1 MENTNGNNDNQY
13 NSNCLFINR
22 LMTWYH
28 PNYYKKLR
36 ANRQQATSLESS
48 GNGREGH
55 EPSSGGREGPQVS
68 SAKLKNKIVDSRSQ
82 VGYSGTRVGAGDTPS
97 IGTGDAPLKGPLNA
111 SRRDPESQCGDK
123 MSGGT
128 VTRSSQGYGP
138 SNSLRVTSTQA
149 VKREGGP
156 ASDQASSGSRINK
169 R

>member
-1 MENTNGNNDNQY
+1 ME
-13 NSNCLFINR
+13 FR
-22 LMTWYH
+22 H
-28 PNYYKKLR
+28 PSYYKKLR
-36 ANRQQATSLESS
+36 ANRQQAT
-48 GNGREGH
+48 GNGRVGH

-68 SAKLKNKIVDSRSQ
+68 SAKRKNKIVDSSSQ

-111 SRRDPESQCGDK
+111 SRRDPESHCGDK

-138 SNSLRVTSTQA
+138 SKNPRDTSTQA

-156 ASDQASSGSRINK
+156 ASCQASSGSRINK

>member
-13 NSNCLFINR
+13 NSNSLFINR
-22 LMTWYH
+22 LMSFVFKH
-28 PNYYKKLR
+28 PKYYKELR
-36 ANRQQATSLESS
+36 ANRQQAT
-48 GNGREGH
+48 GNGRVGP
-55 EPSSGGREGPQVS
+55 EPTSVGREGPQVS
-68 SAKLKNKIVDSRSQ
+68 GAKRKNLIVDSRSQ

-97 IGTGDAPLKGPLNA
+97 VGTGDAPLKGPLNA
-111 SRRDPESQCGDK
+111 SRRDPESHCGDK

>member
-1 MENTNGNNDNQY
+1 M
-13 NSNCLFINR
+13 SFVFK
-22 LMTWYH
+22 H

-36 ANRQQATSLESS
+36 ANRQQAT

-68 SAKLKNKIVDSRSQ
+68 SAKRKNKIVDSRSQ

-111 SRRDPESQCGDK
+111 SRRDPESDCIVK
-123 MSGGT
+123 MSGGD

-156 ASDQASSGSRINK
+156 EGLKRSSVKRFADQQALNVVPIINCEG
-169 R
+169 RCFTMIGQ

>member
-1 MENTNGNNDNQY
+1 MNHV
-13 NSNCLFINR
+13 FK
-22 LMTWYH
+22 H

-36 ANRQQATSLESS
+36 ANRQQATGLEPS
-48 GNGREGH
+48 GNGRVGP
-55 EPSSGGREGPQVS
+55 EPT
-68 SAKLKNKIVDSRSQ
+68 SAKRKNKIVDFRSQ
-82 VGYSGTRVGAGDTPS
+82 VGYSGIRVGAGDTPS

-111 SRRDPESQCGDK
+111 SRRDPESDCIVK
-123 MSGGT
+123 MSGGD

-138 SNSLRVTSTQA
+138 SKNPRDTSTQA

>member
-1 MENTNGNNDNQY
+1 MENTNGNNDIKY
-13 NSNCLFINR
+13 NFNSLFICR
-22 LMTWYH
+22 LMSFVFKH
-28 PNYYKKLR
+28 PKYYKELR

-48 GNGREGH
+48 GNGRVGP
-55 EPSSGGREGPQVS
+55 EPTSSKR
-68 SAKLKNKIVDSRSQ
+68 KNKIVDSKSQ
-82 VGYSGTRVGAGDTPS
+82 VGYSGIRAAAGDPAV

-111 SRRDPESQCGDK
+111 SRRDPESDCIVK
-123 MSGGT
+123 TSGGD

-138 SNSLRVTSTQA
+138 SNNPRDTSTQA

>member
-1 MENTNGNNDNQY
+1 
-13 NSNCLFINR
+13 
-22 LMTWYH
+22 MTWYH

-36 ANRQQATSLESS
+36 ANRQQATGLEPS
-48 GNGREGH
+48 GNGRVGP
-55 EPSSGGREGPQVS
+55 EPT
-68 SAKLKNKIVDSRSQ
+68 SAKRKNLIVDSASK

-111 SRRDPESQCGDK
+111 SRRDPESDCIVK
-123 MSGGT
+123 MSGGD

-138 SNSLRVTSTQA
+138 SKNPRDTSTQA

>member
-1 MENTNGNNDNQY
+1 MVNT
-13 NSNCLFINR
+13 R
-22 LMTWYH
+22 MTHVFRH
-28 PNYYKKLR
+28 PKYYKELR

-48 GNGREGH
+48 GNGRVGP
-55 EPSSGGREGPQVS
+55 EPT
-68 SAKLKNKIVDSRSQ
+68 SAKRKNLIVDSASQ
-82 VGYSGTRVGAGDTPS
+82 VGYSGIRVGAGDTPS

-111 SRRDPESQCGDK
+111 SRRDPESDCIVK
-123 MSGGT
+123 MSGGD

-138 SNSLRVTSTQA
+138 SKNPRDTSTQA

>member
-1 MENTNGNNDNQY
+1 MGNTNGNNDNQY
-13 NSNCLFINR
+13 NSNSLFINR

-48 GNGREGH
+48 GNGRVGP
-55 EPSSGGREGPQVS
+55 EPT
-68 SAKLKNKIVDSRSQ
+68 SAKRKNKIVDSRSQ

-111 SRRDPESQCGDK
+111 SRRDPESDCIVK
-123 MSGGT
+123 MSGGD

-138 SNSLRVTSTQA
+138 FNNPRDTSTQA
-149 VKREGGP
+149 VKRAGGP

>member
-1 MENTNGNNDNQY
+1 M
-13 NSNCLFINR
+13 
-22 LMTWYH
+22 WHH

-36 ANRQQATSLESS
+36 ANRQQAT
-48 GNGREGH
+48 GNGREGP
-55 EPSSGGREGPQVS
+55 EPTSVVREGPQVS
-68 SAKLKNKIVDSRSQ
+68 GAKRKNKIVDSRSQ

-111 SRRDPESQCGDK
+111 SRRDPESDCIVK
-123 MSGGT
+123 MSGGD

-138 SNSLRVTSTQA
+138 SKNPRDTSTQA

>member
-13 NSNCLFINR
+13 NFNSLFIGR
-22 LMTWYH
+22 LMSFVFKH

-48 GNGREGH
+48 GNGRVGP
-55 EPSSGGREGPQVS
+55 EPT
-68 SAKLKNKIVDSRSQ
+68 SAKRKNLIVDSASQ
-82 VGYSGTRVGAGDTPS
+82 VGYSGIRVGAGDTPS

-111 SRRDPESQCGDK
+111 SRRDPESDCIVK
-123 MSGGT
+123 MSGGD

-138 SNSLRVTSTQA
+138 SKNPRDTSTQA

-156 ASDQASSGSRINK
+156 ASCQASSGSRINK

>member
-1 MENTNGNNDNQY
+1 M
-13 NSNCLFINR
+13 SFVFK
-22 LMTWYH
+22 H

-48 GNGREGH
+48 GNGRVGP
-55 EPSSGGREGPQVS
+55 EPT
-68 SAKLKNKIVDSRSQ
+68 SAKRKNKIVDSRSQ

-111 SRRDPESQCGDK
+111 SRRDPESHCGDK

-138 SNSLRVTSTQA
+138 SNSLRDTSTQA

-156 ASDQASSGSRINK
+156 ASCQASSGSRINK

>member
-1 MENTNGNNDNQY
+1 MGNTNGNNDNQY
-13 NSNCLFINR
+13 NSNSLFINR

-48 GNGREGH
+48 GNGRVGP
-55 EPSSGGREGPQVS
+55 EPT
-68 SAKLKNKIVDSRSQ
+68 SAKRKNKIVDSRSQ

-111 SRRDPESQCGDK
+111 SRRDPESDCIVK
-123 MSGGT
+123 MSGGD

-138 SNSLRVTSTQA
+138 SKNPRDTSTQA

>member
-13 NSNCLFINR
+13 NSNSLFINR

-48 GNGREGH
+48 GNGRVGP
-55 EPSSGGREGPQVS
+55 EPT
-68 SAKLKNKIVDSRSQ
+68 SAKRKNKIVDSRSQ

-111 SRRDPESQCGDK
+111 SRRDPESDCIVK
-123 MSGGT
+123 MSGGD

-138 SNSLRVTSTQA
+138 SKNPRDTSTQA

>member
-1 MENTNGNNDNQY
+1 M
-13 NSNCLFINR
+13 
-22 LMTWYH
+22 WHH

-36 ANRQQATSLESS
+36 ANRQQAT
-48 GNGREGH
+48 GNGRVGP
-55 EPSSGGREGPQVS
+55 EPT
-68 SAKLKNKIVDSRSQ
+68 SAKRKNKIVDSSSQ
-82 VGYSGTRVGAGDTPS
+82 VGYSGTRAAAGDTAV
-97 IGTGDAPLKGPLNA
+97 IGRLKRPGEGSATSA
-111 SRRDPESQCGDK
+111 SRDPESQCGDK

-156 ASDQASSGSRINK
+156 ASCQASSGSRINK

>member
-1 MENTNGNNDNQY
+1 MV
-13 NSNCLFINR
+13 FR
-22 LMTWYH
+22 H
-28 PNYYKKLR
+28 PSYYKKLR

-48 GNGREGH
+48 GNGRVGP
-55 EPSSGGREGPQVS
+55 EPT
-68 SAKLKNKIVDSRSQ
+68 SAKRKNLIVDFRSQ
-82 VGYSGTRVGAGDTPS
+82 VGYSGTRAAAGDTAV
-97 IGTGDAPLKGPLNA
+97 IGRLKRPGEGSATSA
-111 SRRDPESQCGDK
+111 SRDPESHCGDK

-156 ASDQASSGSRINK
+156 ASCQASSGSRINK

>member
-1 MENTNGNNDNQY
+1 MGNTNGNNDIKY
-13 NSNCLFINR
+13 NFNSLFICR
-22 LMTWYH
+22 LMSFVFKH
-28 PNYYKKLR
+28 PKYYKELR

-48 GNGREGH
+48 GNGRVGP
-55 EPSSGGREGPQVS
+55 EPT
-68 SAKLKNKIVDSRSQ
+68 SAKRKNKIVDSRSQ

-111 SRRDPESQCGDK
+111 SRRDPESDCIVK
-123 MSGGT
+123 MSGGD

-138 SNSLRVTSTQA
+138 SKNPRDTSTQA

>member
-13 NSNCLFINR
+13 NSNCLFIGR
-22 LMTWYH
+22 LMSFVFKH

-48 GNGREGH
+48 GNGRVGP
-55 EPSSGGREGPQVS
+55 EPT
-68 SAKLKNKIVDSRSQ
+68 SAKRKNKIVDSSLQ
-82 VGYSGTRVGAGDTPS
+82 VGYSGTRVGAGNTPS
-97 IGTGDAPLKGPLNA
+97 IGIGDAPLKGPLNA

-138 SNSLRVTSTQA
+138 SKNPRDTSTQA

-156 ASDQASSGSRINK
+156 ASCQASSGSRINK

>member
-1 MENTNGNNDNQY
+1 MNHV
-13 NSNCLFINR
+13 FK
-22 LMTWYH
+22 H

-48 GNGREGH
+48 GNGRVGP
-55 EPSSGGREGPQVS
+55 EPT
-68 SAKLKNKIVDSRSQ
+68 SAKRKNKIVDSRSQ

-111 SRRDPESQCGDK
+111 SRRDPESDCIVK
-123 MSGGT
+123 MSGGD

-156 ASDQASSGSRINK
+156 ASCQASSGSRINK

>member
-1 MENTNGNNDNQY
+1 M
-13 NSNCLFINR
+13 SFVFK
-22 LMTWYH
+22 H

-36 ANRQQATSLESS
+36 ANRQQATGNEPS
-48 GNGREGH
+48 GNGRVGP
-55 EPSSGGREGPQVS
+55 EPT
-68 SAKLKNKIVDSRSQ
+68 SAKRKNLIVDSRSQ

-111 SRRDPESQCGDK
+111 SRRDPESDCIVK

-128 VTRSSQGYGP
+128 VTRSSQGYGL
-138 SNSLRVTSTQA
+138 SKNLRDTSTQA

>member
-1 MENTNGNNDNQY
+1 MGNTNGNNDIKY
-13 NSNCLFINR
+13 NFNSLFICR
-22 LMTWYH
+22 LMSFVFKH
-28 PNYYKKLR
+28 PKYYKELR

-48 GNGREGH
+48 GNGRVGP
-55 EPSSGGREGPQVS
+55 EPT
-68 SAKLKNKIVDSRSQ
+68 SAKRKNKIVDSSSQ
-82 VGYSGTRVGAGDTPS
+82 VGYSGTRAAAGDTAV
-97 IGTGDAPLKGPLNA
+97 IGRLKRPGEGSATSA
-111 SRRDPESQCGDK
+111 SRDPESQCGDK

>member
-1 MENTNGNNDNQY
+1 MENTNGNNDIKY
-13 NSNCLFINR
+13 NFNSLFICR
-22 LMTWYH
+22 LMSFVFKH
-28 PNYYKKLR
+28 PKYYKELR

-48 GNGREGH
+48 GNGRVGP
-55 EPSSGGREGPQVS
+55 EPT
-68 SAKLKNKIVDSRSQ
+68 SAKRKNKIVDSRSL

-156 ASDQASSGSRINK
+156 ASCQASSGSRINK

>member
-1 MENTNGNNDNQY
+1 M
-13 NSNCLFINR
+13 SFVFK
-22 LMTWYH
+22 H

-36 ANRQQATSLESS
+36 ANRQQATGLEPS

-68 SAKLKNKIVDSRSQ
+68 SAKRKNKIVDSRSQ

-111 SRRDPESQCGDK
+111 SRRDPESHCGDK

>member
-13 NSNCLFINR
+13 NSNSLFINR

-48 GNGREGH
+48 GNGRVGP
-55 EPSSGGREGPQVS
+55 EPT
-68 SAKLKNKIVDSRSQ
+68 SAKRKNKIVDSRSQ
-82 VGYSGTRVGAGDTPS
+82 VGYSGTRAAAGDTAV
-97 IGTGDAPLKGPLNA
+97 IGRLKRPGEGSATSA
-111 SRRDPESQCGDK
+111 SRDPESQCGDK

-156 ASDQASSGSRINK
+156 ASCQASSGSRINK

>member
-1 MENTNGNNDNQY
+1 M
-13 NSNCLFINR
+13 SFVFK
-22 LMTWYH
+22 H

-36 ANRQQATSLESS
+36 ANRQQAT
-48 GNGREGH
+48 GNGRVGP
-55 EPSSGGREGPQVS
+55 EPTSSKR
-68 SAKLKNKIVDSRSQ
+68 KNKIVDSSSQ

-156 ASDQASSGSRINK
+156 ASCQASSGSRINK